1 MWTELN
7 IIDNFNHLGIEHSE
21 KNNEK
26 ILPMVNIENNKNI
39 ILFSLVI
46 EIKKFT
52 YYNYNRFLYVIQKNN
67 PIVICNIELIIK

>member
-1 MWTELN
+1 MKKNYYTE
-7 IIDNFNHLGIEHSE
+7 I
-21 KNNEK
+21 KK

-67 PIVICNIELIIK
+67 PIVELIIN